1 MKKLILAMTLFCA
14 LLTPCFSQ
22 KMTEKEISSL
32 ITSDFNLN
40 EEKVV
45 FAKRFFTI
53 LEEYENWC
61 LLIQY
66 ENTSKKEFDIVIV
79 SFDNKSYVKYC

>member
-1 MKKLILAMTLFCA
+1 MMYKKTL
-14 LLTPCFSQ
+14 LND
-22 KMTEKEISSL
+22 KDEISSL

-66 ENTSKKEFDIVIV
+66 ENTSKK
-79 SFDNKSYVKYC
+79 